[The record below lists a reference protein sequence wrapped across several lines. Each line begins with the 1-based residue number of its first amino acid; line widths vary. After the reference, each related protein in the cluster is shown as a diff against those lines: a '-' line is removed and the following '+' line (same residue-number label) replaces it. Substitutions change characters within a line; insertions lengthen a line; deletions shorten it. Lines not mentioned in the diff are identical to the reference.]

1 MENASVPRFCLFHDS
16 FSCVTFHRFGE
27 LNADPSKAKK
37 PHHRPKNA
45 RDFAVNYLA
54 GYYSV
59 IDSASESDAKS
70 HK

>member
-1 MENASVPRFCLFHDS
+1 MTLTEEIYNRHDGDLDQI
-16 FSCVTFHRFGE
+16 FGE

>member
-1 MENASVPRFCLFHDS
+1 LYTRKDGDLDEI
-16 FSCVTFHRFGE
+16 FGE

-37 PHHRPKNA
+37 PHHRPKSA

-59 IDSASESDAKS
+59 IDSDADAKS